1 MGGCDSEGNPITV
14 SFGWVL
20 GLNNPICLTSAVLLK
35 RIFSMSIFQ
44 KIVTI
49 LYKIDYDSSF
59 KVFPTKLKKI

>member
-1 MGGCDSEGNPITV
+1 
-14 SFGWVL
+14 
-20 GLNNPICLTSAVLLK
+20 
-35 RIFSMSIFQ
+35 MSIFQ